1 MQSGKPRELYD
12 VKTNTIYFG
21 EGDVLQY
28 FAMRSVAGEMRN
40 QTEFEMTLSTGIGI
54 NMGTVEL
61 FSGITSSRFP
71 VVKRKPQTNN
81 SKRSFVGI
89 IINEIQRNCLS
100 QVPTEIGFN
109 EITSQLGNLQN
120 RLYVFLEIMS
130 IDS

>member
-1 MQSGKPRELYD
+1 
-12 VKTNTIYFG
+12 
-21 EGDVLQY
+21 
-28 FAMRSVAGEMRN
+28 MRSVAGEMRN